1 MNQQPHIDLPSY
13 QSIHPKDIPD
23 TLDVIL
29 NHNLDTI
36 DQLLK
41 LHHEFDWETL
51 IQPMEILGDQ
61 LHNYWST
68 VSHLHAVVD
77 SDALR
82 KAYNACLPRLS
93 DYYTQMSHNQK
104 LYQAIQSIKNS
115 KKFSTLNK
123 AQQKVINNDLRDFAL
138 AGVALDA
145 DKKKQFAHITKK
157 LSELSATFEQNL
169 LDATQAWRY
178 HTTDETEL
186 SGLPESTKQLG
197 KQFAE
202 QKKLDGWC
210 LTLDMPTYHAVV
222 TYADNRQLREQ
233 FYQAYCTRA
242 SDQGPNANQFD
253 NSHLIDEILELRF
266 QLANLLDFK
275 NYADYSL
282 ATKMANN
289 PHEVTAFLKELLSK
303 CLPKAKAEVEELNQF
318 AKTAFGINELKAW
331 DTAYY
336 SEKLCQAQY
345 NISQEDLRPYF
356 AEPNVLE
363 GLFVIVHK
371 LFGLTIKER
380 QAVDTW
386 HKEVRCYEVYD
397 AENHLRALFLIDL
410 YARENKRGGAWMD
423 ECRVRRKIDDTTVQ
437 LPIAYLTCNL
447 NPPVGNTP
455 ALFTHDEVITLFHEF
470 GHCLQHML
478 TTVDYADVAGINGI
492 PWDAVEVASQFL
504 ENWAWQK
511 QSLDLFAKHYQTGEP
526 LPDKLYQ
533 RMERAKNFHR
543 AMMLVRQIELATFDF
558 DLHLNYQPGVK
569 NQAQKVLNAIRQQT
583 ALFKTPDY
591 NRFQNGFAHIFIGGY
606 AAGYYSYLWA
616 EIMSADAFSLFLEN
630 GVFDQATSAKFLQY
644 ILEPGGTEE
653 PAVLFKAFRGREP
666 TVDAL
671 LEQADITLARR

>member
-1 MNQQPHIDLPSY
+1 
-13 QSIHPKDIPD
+13 
-23 TLDVIL
+23 
-29 NHNLDTI
+29 
-36 DQLLK
+36 
-41 LHHEFDWETL
+41 
-51 IQPMEILGDQ
+51 
-61 LHNYWST
+61 
-68 VSHLHAVVD
+68 
-77 SDALR
+77 
-82 KAYNACLPRLS
+82 
-93 DYYTQMSHNQK
+93 
-104 LYQAIQSIKNS
+104 
-115 KKFSTLNK
+115 
-123 AQQKVINNDLRDFAL
+123 
-138 AGVALDA
+138 
-145 DKKKQFAHITKK
+145 
-157 LSELSATFEQNL
+157 
-169 LDATQAWRY
+169 
-178 HTTDETEL
+178 
-186 SGLPESTKQLG
+186 
-197 KQFAE
+197 
-202 QKKLDGWC
+202 
-210 LTLDMPTYHAVV
+210 
-222 TYADNRQLREQ
+222 
-233 FYQAYCTRA
+233 
-242 SDQGPNANQFD
+242 
-253 NSHLIDEILELRF
+253 
-266 QLANLLDFK
+266 
-275 NYADYSL
+275 
-282 ATKMANN
+282 
-289 PHEVTAFLKELLSK
+289 
-303 CLPKAKAEVEELNQF
+303 
-318 AKTAFGINELKAW
+318 
-331 DTAYY
+331 
-336 SEKLCQAQY
+336 
-345 NISQEDLRPYF
+345 
-356 AEPNVLE
+356 
-363 GLFVIVHK
+363 
-371 LFGLTIKER
+371 
-380 QAVDTW
+380 
-386 HKEVRCYEVYD
+386 
-397 AENHLRALFLIDL
+397 
-410 YARENKRGGAWMD
+410 MD